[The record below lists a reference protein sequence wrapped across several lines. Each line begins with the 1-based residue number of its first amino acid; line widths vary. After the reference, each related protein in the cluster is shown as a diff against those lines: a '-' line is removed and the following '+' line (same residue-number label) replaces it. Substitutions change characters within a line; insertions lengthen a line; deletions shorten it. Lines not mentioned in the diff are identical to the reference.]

1 MPDTKCFCSLFKL
14 QPITNF
20 WDIFCPSTEN
30 RSQRQSL
37 KQNTWRIRRV
47 LVKCHQHFVAIL
59 MAQFC
64 QRSEQISNIF
74 FTPVKA
80 SFVRECR
87 KTGWTDFF
95 GQLTRGTIKQ
105 KIGLRY
111 FFLPDCFLQCTF
123 FQHHRPANSEPAKH
137 KGSSCFHAC
146 LNLSLVTAKIHSC
159 HE

>member
-111 FFLPDCFLQCTF
+111 FFPPRLFFIVHFLLAPPSSQLRASKAQGKFMFSCM
-123 FQHHRPANSEPAKH
+123 PEPITGDSKNTLM
-137 KGSSCFHAC
+137 S
-146 LNLSLVTAKIHSC
+146 
-159 HE
+159 